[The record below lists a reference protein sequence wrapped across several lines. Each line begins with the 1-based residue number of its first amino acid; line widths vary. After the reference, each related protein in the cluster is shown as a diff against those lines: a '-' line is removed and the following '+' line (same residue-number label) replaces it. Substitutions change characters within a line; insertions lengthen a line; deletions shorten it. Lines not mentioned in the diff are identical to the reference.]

1 MTIDPASKPQR
12 RPHAIPPPS
21 SILRRLRGREGWRQA
36 GKGRGRA
43 AGGSAT
49 VEFAIASFFLIVL
62 ALGIADF
69 GMLFNNYQA
78 LAGATRIGAEYAR
91 NSPTC
96 RSGIDPSVNPPTVSA
111 ACTGTPWPS
120 PTGIKGAI
128 SSSISLSPAPT
139 YPSCANTQ
147 NWPAVICECD
157 DGTAITC
164 GQSCAAAG
172 RPAPNR
178 VFVAVCA
185 SQAFTPLTPWPALTL
200 NSVAELRIQ

>member
-1 MTIDPASKPQR
+1 MKCGRSLTVMHHASP
-12 RPHAIPPPS
+12 
-21 SILRRLRGREGWRQA
+21 RGLGFLE
-36 GKGRGRA
+36 

-78 LAGATRIGAEYAR
+78 LAGATRIGAAYAR
-91 NSPTC
+91 DSTTC
-96 RSGIDPSVNPPTVSA
+96 RNSATGINTLASPPTVGA
-111 ACTGTPWPS
+111 ACI
-120 PTGIKGAI
+120 TGIQNAI
-128 SSSISLSPAPT
+128 AHSIYFSPAPG
-139 YPSCANTQ
+139 YPTSCAGTTS
-147 NWPAVICECD
+147 WPAVICECD

-164 GQSCAAAG
+164 GQSCAAQSPP

-178 VFVAVCA
+178 AFVAVCA

-200 NSVAELRIQ
+200 NSIAELRIQ